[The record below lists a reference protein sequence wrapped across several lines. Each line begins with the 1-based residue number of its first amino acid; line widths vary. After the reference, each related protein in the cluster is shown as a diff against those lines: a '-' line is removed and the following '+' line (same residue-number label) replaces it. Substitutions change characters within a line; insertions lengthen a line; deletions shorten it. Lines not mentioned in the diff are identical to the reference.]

1 MKRETASL
9 TASNKFSGYDT
20 FIVYSNEL
28 IPEDFP
34 KRIRP
39 IDSGKLIDVN
49 FDLMTLKGDADDASI
64 RLNQLSVGLTKA
76 TSSIFYYVVIHA
88 LNGRRKISTVK
99 RWINQFSMFIRVI
112 KELVPNQISCINLAM
127 FNWFNQDKSPSSQKL
142 LRSFI
147 KYWIGLNIPGID
159 LDLKSY
165 IKSSK
170 SPKPK
175 STINIQNSNPQER
188 PFSMQQTR
196 NILTNVESLYISGEF
211 NPQDYLMWRLII
223 SEAMRPSQLQLLE
236 FGDLKIDMDINGNLV
251 KVQVN
256 VPIVKQKA
264 TPAREYMM
272 EYTLSEPIGRAVVEH
287 IKYISSITKKEPE
300 RTLPIFC
307 IARKGAGKQVLV
319 NKNGINITSRIM
331 NSRKYIA
338 GIDEEPQDL
347 NLFTRR
353 FKHTKLT
360 HLAMLGAPLEVLA
373 RAGFQTSTGS
383 LTHYVNLTEEA
394 FVNYENQLSSHHEN
408 LLSAFRGK
416 VINKNFST
424 NPDLDHRILDPDIDK
439 DVGSCSTKPCNVL
452 TPFGCYICPRFEA
465 FKDGAHQAVLDSL
478 LSKKNKLI
486 KLKLPLE
493 AITRDDYLIDAV
505 SSVISSIKEQNG

>member
-1 MKRETASL
+1 
-9 TASNKFSGYDT
+9 
-20 FIVYSNEL
+20 
-28 IPEDFP
+28 
-34 KRIRP
+34 
-39 IDSGKLIDVN
+39 
-49 FDLMTLKGDADDASI
+49 
-64 RLNQLSVGLTKA
+64 
-76 TSSIFYYVVIHA
+76 
-88 LNGRRKISTVK
+88 
-99 RWINQFSMFIRVI
+99 
-112 KELVPNQISCINLAM
+112 
-127 FNWFNQDKSPSSQKL
+127 
-142 LRSFI
+142 
-147 KYWIGLNIPGID
+147 
-159 LDLKSY
+159 
-165 IKSSK
+165 
-170 SPKPK
+170 
-175 STINIQNSNPQER
+175 
-188 PFSMQQTR
+188 MQQTR

-478 LSKKNKLI
+478 LSKKKKLI